1 MIHVLY
7 TSINEEN
14 HKKIIDHYLPDFSAE
29 YQDKIKRYRRWQDA
43 QLSLLGRILLVKGL
57 EQINYGFDESN
68 LNYTSFNKPYLENN
82 AIHFNISHSGELV
95 VCALTK
101 IGAIGI
107 DIEKINGTKIS
118 DFKSQM
124 TVNEWKLINEST
136 NANLSFFQYW
146 TQKEAVIK
154 THGKGLSIPL
164 KSFEVTKNKTI
175 IESELYFLKEL
186 KINDDYCCHLA
197 LKENIDTIEII
208 TEKINF

>member
-1 MIHVLY
+1 LIHVLY
-7 TSINEEN
+7 TSINVEN

-95 VCALTK
+95 ICALTK

>member
-1 MIHVLY
+1 LIHVLY
-7 TSINEEN
+7 TSINVEN

>member
-107 DIEKINGTKIS
+107 DIEKINDTKIS

-154 THGKGLSIPL
+154 TQGKGLSIPL

-175 IESELYFLKEL
+175 IESEVYFLKEL

>member
-82 AIHFNISHSGELV
+82 AIHFNISHSGFFCFV
-95 VCALTK
+95 V
-101 IGAIGI
+101 
-107 DIEKINGTKIS
+107 
-118 DFKSQM
+118 
-124 TVNEWKLINEST
+124 W
-136 NANLSFFQYW
+136 AN
-146 TQKEAVIK
+146 
-154 THGKGLSIPL
+154 
-164 KSFEVTKNKTI
+164 
-175 IESELYFLKEL
+175 
-186 KINDDYCCHLA
+186 
-197 LKENIDTIEII
+197 
-208 TEKINF
+208 

>member
-7 TSINEEN
+7 TSINVEN